1 MFLKFFN
8 IKENVLTFK
17 VFFDIILMYYF
28 TYYDIKR
35 TISLKEFAQP
45 IHHCGLML
53 PKRVDITVQCN
64 GWVFVS

>member
-28 TYYDIKR
+28 TYYD
-35 TISLKEFAQP
+35 
-45 IHHCGLML
+45 
-53 PKRVDITVQCN
+53 N
-64 GWVFVS
+64 